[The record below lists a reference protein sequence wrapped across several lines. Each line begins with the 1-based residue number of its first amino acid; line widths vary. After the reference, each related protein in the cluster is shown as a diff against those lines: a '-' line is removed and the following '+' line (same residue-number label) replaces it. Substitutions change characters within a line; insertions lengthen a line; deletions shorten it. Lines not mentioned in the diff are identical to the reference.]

1 MDEPR
6 QRASTEP
13 AHQASPESSF
23 ISLDADRILATI
35 DRLAKRVEER
45 FPGSGLSRVAGE
57 LRAVSLRS
65 CERVQEASSPIVW
78 VRVVNVILVAVIIGV
93 ILATLIQADWSVD
106 DFGLLEGIAV
116 LEAAINDVVLICA
129 GIFFLVTI
137 ETRIKRGRFL
147 RALHELRSIA
157 HVIDMH
163 QLTKD
168 PEYLLSS
175 RIANTASSPNRAM
188 SAAELGRYLDYC
200 SEMLSL
206 TGKLAA
212 LYVQNFNDSVVL
224 TSVNEIE
231 SLTTGLSRKIWQK
244 LMIVHSRHRD

>member
-1 MDEPR
+1 M
-6 QRASTEP
+6 
-13 AHQASPESSF
+13 SSYNT
-23 ISLDADRILATI
+23 LNADRILATI
-35 DRLAKRVEER
+35 ERLAKRVEER
-45 FPGSGLSRVAGE
+45 FPCSGLSGVAGE
-57 LRAVSLRS
+57 LRSISLTSRA
-65 CERVQEASSPIVW
+65 RVQEASRPIVW
-78 VRVVNVILVAVIIGV
+78 VRVLNAILLAAIVGV
-93 ILATLIQADWSVD
+93 VLASLYRFDWSVD

-116 LEAAINDVVLICA
+116 LEAALNDVVLIGA

-168 PEYLLSS
+168 PEHVLAQKL
-175 RIANTASSPNRAM
+175 ADTASSPKRAM
-188 SAAELGRYLDYC
+188 SSAELGRYLDYC

-224 TSVNEIE
+224 SSVNEIE
-231 SLTTGLSRKIWQK
+231 SLTTGLSRKVWQK
-244 LMIVHSRHRD
+244 LMIVYSRDQ